1 MPLGDGYCSLT
12 EEQTRRSLDEETRT
26 WHIDETMLDEL
37 NDDLQTIV
45 QCTEDGDVLQIR
57 ASRTV
62 RPTARVV
69 IHWSLTIGA
78 EPEEVDLRDGV
89 LPKEPKRIVLSCPD
103 DNQGI
108 FLVRCVRPNAPDIA
122 SSGCRLQRS
131 TGALRRHSDRDVY
144 TAFGR
149 EAQVHHRGRGVS
161 EGVRGADRGAASRQL
176 LEESLG
182 RLDSHRDT
190 PTVLFRDRDDGR
202 RFQRQPL
209 QWRLRRCALRG
220 EPTAG
225 RPPPR
230 QPTDG
235 FGQAPARPALVSAG
249 ISDRR

>member
-69 IHWSLTIGA
+69 IPWSLTIGA

-108 FLVRCVRPNAPDIA
+108 FLVRCVRPNAPVIA
-122 SSGCRLQRS
+122 SSGVPCTEVDGCSSPISRSRCAHCIRTRGPGSSSRSRGVGRRPWGRSWSCIASASRRITWSTRQPSGHADRLVQRS
-131 TGALRRHSDRDVY
+131 R
-144 TAFGR
+144 
-149 EAQVHHRGRGVS
+149 
-161 EGVRGADRGAASRQL
+161 
-176 LEESLG
+176 
-182 RLDSHRDT
+182 
-190 PTVLFRDRDDGR
+190 
-202 RFQRQPL
+202 
-209 QWRLRRCALRG
+209 
-220 EPTAG
+220 
-225 RPPPR
+225 
-230 QPTDG
+230 
-235 FGQAPARPALVSAG
+235 
-249 ISDRR
+249 